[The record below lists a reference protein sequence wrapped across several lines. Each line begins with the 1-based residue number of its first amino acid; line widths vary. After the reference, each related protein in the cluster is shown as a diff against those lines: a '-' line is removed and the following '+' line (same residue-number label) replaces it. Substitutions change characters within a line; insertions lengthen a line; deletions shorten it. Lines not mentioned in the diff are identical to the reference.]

1 MGVYKKAIIT
11 DAGEALR
18 ARAVAGEASMQFS
31 HAKTSTYV
39 YPDGTDLTKLTD
51 LQEIRQT
58 VIPSN
63 VQIANDTLISVR
75 SLFGNE
81 QINEAYL
88 IQNVGVYATDGEN
101 EILFAVCQAI
111 TPDQMPAYDGVAP
124 SSFIYNVQLTVSQA
138 AQISLV
144 VNTAGTATTQDV
156 LELEQKKVNGNGGD
170 ISETVIAATE
180 KSQAE
185 YPVPAAGDSAK
196 TVLGKVQK
204 FFGDLR
210 NWMTGVCLL
219 GQIVNNCVTDNA
231 KLPLSAAQGKVLM
244 DLYNVLN
251 TKASKTGHTHD
262 DRYYTEAEIN
272 SKLNALNVNTDINFV
287 PTVNSSYL
295 TNTSVYGKKTGKGAA
310 IGYINMIFQ
319 TKMDTTQWTRY
330 KILSC
335 PYYCTCAYGFVV
347 NQDNGLCYT
356 IEIDSGSKDVYLRV
370 DNVALPK
377 GSWLR
382 GQAVFL
388 CWG

>member
-144 VNTAGTATTQDV
+144 VNTAGTATA
-156 LELEQKKVNGNGGD
+156 GRPGAG
-170 ISETVIAATE
+170 TE
-180 KSQAE
+180 KSKWKWR
-185 YPVPAAGDSAK
+185 G
-196 TVLGKVQK
+196 
-204 FFGDLR
+204 
-210 NWMTGVCLL
+210 
-219 GQIVNNCVTDNA
+219 
-231 KLPLSAAQGKVLM
+231 
-244 DLYNVLN
+244 
-251 TKASKTGHTHD
+251 
-262 DRYYTEAEIN
+262 
-272 SKLNALNVNTDINFV
+272 
-287 PTVNSSYL
+287 YL
-295 TNTSVYGKKTGKGAA
+295 
-310 IGYINMIFQ
+310 
-319 TKMDTTQWTRY
+319 
-330 KILSC
+330 
-335 PYYCTCAYGFVV
+335 
-347 NQDNGLCYT
+347 
-356 IEIDSGSKDVYLRV
+356 
-370 DNVALPK
+370 
-377 GSWLR
+377 
-382 GQAVFL
+382 
-388 CWG
+388 

>member
-18 ARAVAGEASMQFS
+18 ARAVAGEVSMQFS

-63 VQIANDTLISVR
+63 VQITNDTLISVR

-196 TVLGKVQK
+196 TVIGKVQK

-251 TKASKTGHTHD
+251 TKAKNMQ
-262 DRYYTEAEIN
+262 R
-272 SKLNALNVNTDINFV
+272 
-287 PTVNSSYL
+287 SYL
-295 TNTSVYGKKTGKGAA
+295 GNLGNVASGSVTLPGLSRCKWLIIVPYGGQPSAPAIIVGGGIRFSGVATDANIASIYEVGFRITGDTLTFSFNKAYLVPGGTEFQMTFGDVYG
-310 IGYINMIFQ
+310 I
-319 TKMDTTQWTRY
+319 
-330 KILSC
+330 
-335 PYYCTCAYGFVV
+335 
-347 NQDNGLCYT
+347 
-356 IEIDSGSKDVYLRV
+356 IE
-370 DNVALPK
+370 
-377 GSWLR
+377 
-382 GQAVFL
+382 
-388 CWG
+388 

>member
-18 ARAVAGEASMQFS
+18 ARAVAGEVSMQFS

-63 VQIANDTLISVR
+63 VQITNDTLISVR

-144 VNTAGTATTQDV
+144 INTAGTATTQDV

-196 TVLGKVQK
+196 TILGKVQK

-231 KLPLSAAQGKVLM
+231 KLPLSAAQGKALM

-251 TKASKTGHTHD
+251 TK
-262 DRYYTEAEIN
+262 RQEIAVF
-272 SKLNALNVNTDINFV
+272 K
-287 PTVNSSYL
+287 
-295 TNTSVYGKKTGKGAA
+295 TSVSKNITAGSWGFWHEKITIPSG
-310 IGYINMIFQ
+310 
-319 TKMDTTQWTRY
+319 Y
-330 KILSC
+330 KILYVSATFDNADKC
-335 PYYCTCAYGFVV
+335 MLTPYSSSVV
-347 NQDNGLCYT
+347 VVGT
-356 IEIDSGSKDVYLRV
+356 SKDIEPYFGFCAQSTGTGTFTVY
-370 DNVALPK
+370 
-377 GSWLR
+377 
-382 GQAVFL
+382 AV
-388 CWG
+388 CIKSD

>member
-18 ARAVAGEASMQFS
+18 ARAVAGEANMQFS
-31 HAKTSTYV
+31 CAKTSTYV
-39 YPDGTDLTKLTD
+39 YPEGTDLTKLTD

-58 VIPSN
+58 VVPSN
-63 VQIANDTLISVR
+63 VQITNDTLISVR

-81 QINEAYL
+81 QISEAYL

-196 TVLGKVQK
+196 TILGKVQK

-251 TKASKTGHTHD
+251 TNQQNMLYKDMFSGDLNSTSIENGVYSIGTLDAVKNAPTGVSWCTFIQLKP
-262 DRYYTEAEIN
+262 Y
-272 SKLNALNVNTDINFV
+272 
-287 PTVNSSYL
+287 
-295 TNTSVYGKKTGKGAA
+295 
-310 IGYINMIFQ
+310 
-319 TKMDTTQWTRY
+319 TTQV
-330 KILSC
+330 ILDTS
-335 PYYCTCAYGFVV
+335 G
-347 NQDNGLCYT
+347 CYMRKYT
-356 IEIDSGSKDVYLRV
+356 GSPAKW
-370 DNVALPK
+370 
-377 GSWLR
+377 SQW
-382 GQAVFL
+382 QAF
-388 CWG
+388 